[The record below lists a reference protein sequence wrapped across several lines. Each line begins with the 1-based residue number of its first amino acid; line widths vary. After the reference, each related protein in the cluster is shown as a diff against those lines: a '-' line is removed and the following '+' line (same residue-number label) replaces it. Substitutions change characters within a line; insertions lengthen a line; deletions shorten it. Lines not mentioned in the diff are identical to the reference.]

1 MGALPHGNRSPAKL
15 QKKEKPRERLFFW
28 CFAALSA
35 LLVLL
40 PLRTGDLTGYDDAHF
55 AHMAKDM
62 VATGDWLNLRSNGAH
77 VLEHPPLFVWM
88 QAALFRAFHRSDAMA
103 RLPAAL
109 CGWGVILLV
118 YALARYLLH
127 DAIAALLA
135 MFVMATSVYFL
146 KYSARAMTDVPFT
159 FLCLCALGSWLRAE
173 ENPRWYLWAGV
184 FTGLA
189 QLTRGLAGAAL
200 PIAFLID
207 AIWHRRRPSPRYLAT
222 ALGLAFL
229 PLLVWYAHTVWVN
242 RATFVADYGAWLDRE
257 AFGAL
262 SPSWRR
268 YTGVFEYAWMLA
280 KSYWPWLPFMLVGL
294 LSAIRSGDRRWRLLV
309 VWIAVV
315 FFLCAAT
322 KSRVL
327 RYLLPA
333 YPAFSILAGVS
344 LIKLLPPRHISAS
357 LRLATGI
364 LAAMALGIALFPRA
378 ELQAAE
384 IRPLAA
390 AATAATPPGE
400 RVAFYDSGQP
410 RLDEANQLQW
420 YGDRYLDIM
429 TKPEQLGDKLRD
441 PQPQVFIVDRDTYH
455 RDFALLPHRLVLESG
470 HLICFRL
477 LP

>member
-1 MGALPHGNRSPAKL
+1 MGALPRGNRSR
-15 QKKEKPRERLFFW
+15 EKSRERLFFW
-28 CFAALSA
+28 CFAALA
-35 LLVLL
+35 AVLVLL

-62 VATGDWLNLRSNGAH
+62 VVTGDWLNLRSNGAH

-88 QAALFRAFHRSDAMA
+88 QAILFRAFHQSDAMA

-118 YALARYLLH
+118 YTLARYLLR
-127 DAIAALLA
+127 DAIPALLA
-135 MFVMATSVYFL
+135 MFVMATTVYFL

-159 FLCLCALGSWLRAE
+159 LLCLCALASWLRAE
-173 ENPRWYLWAGV
+173 ENPAWYLWAGA

-200 PIAFLID
+200 PIAFLVDLIVNR
-207 AIWHRRRPSPRYLAT
+207 RRRPPLRHLAA
-222 ALGLAFL
+222 ALGLAFV
-229 PLLVWYAHTVWVN
+229 PLLVWYAHTIYVN
-242 RATFVADYGAWLDRE
+242 RATFVADYGAWLNRE

-262 SPSWRR
+262 SPWWRR

-280 KSYWPWLPFMLVGL
+280 KSYWPWLPFMLMGL
-294 LSAIRSGDRRWRLLV
+294 ITAICGGDRRLRFLT

-315 FFLCAAT
+315 FVLCAAT

-333 YPAFSILAGVS
+333 YPAFSILAAVS
-344 LIKLLPPRHISAS
+344 LIKLLPPRHMWTS
-357 LRLATGI
+357 LRLATGV

-378 ELQAAE
+378 VPQAAE
-384 IRPLAA
+384 IRPIAA
-390 AATAATPPGE
+390 AATAATPSGE

-429 TKPEQLGDKLRD
+429 TKPEQLADKLRD
-441 PQPQVFIVDRDTYH
+441 PQPQVFIVDQETYR

>member
-1 MGALPHGNRSPAKL
+1 MGPTAPLRSL
-15 QKKEKPRERLFFW
+15 LCFW

-35 LLVLL
+35 LLLLL

-62 VATGDWLNLRSNGAH
+62 VVTGDWLNLRSNGAH

-88 QAALFRAFHRSDAMA
+88 QAILFRAFHQSDAMA

-118 YALARYLLH
+118 YALARYLLR

-135 MFVMATSVYFL
+135 MFVMATTVYFL

-159 FLCLCALGSWLRAE
+159 FLCLCALASWLRAE
-173 ENPRWYLWAGV
+173 ENPGWYLWAGA

-189 QLTRGLAGAAL
+189 QLTRGLAGVAL
-200 PIAFLID
+200 PIAFLVD
-207 AIWHRRRPSPRYLAT
+207 LVVNRRRPPLRHLAA
-222 ALGLAFL
+222 ALGLAFV
-229 PLLVWYAHTVWVN
+229 PLLVWYAHTMWVN
-242 RATFVADYGAWLDRE
+242 RATFAVDYGAWLDRE

-262 SPSWRR
+262 SPWWRR

-280 KSYWPWLPFMLVGL
+280 KSYWPWLPFMLMGL
-294 LSAIRSGDRRWRLLV
+294 ATAIRSGDRRWRLLT

-315 FFLCAAT
+315 FVLCAAT

-333 YPAFSILAGVS
+333 YPAFSILAAVS
-344 LIKLLPPRHISAS
+344 LIKLLPPRYISAS
-357 LRLATGI
+357 LRLAAGI
-364 LAAMALGIALFPRA
+364 LAAMVLGIALFPRA
-378 ELQAAE
+378 ELQATE
-384 IRPLAA
+384 IRPIAA

-429 TKPEQLGDKLRD
+429 TKPEQLADKLRD
-441 PQPQVFIVDRDTYH
+441 PQPQVFIVDRETYQ
-455 RDFALLPHRLVLESG
+455 RDFALLPHRMLVESG